1 MKPYCPAVYKL
12 SNQPLQYAA
21 CGRRTPFSWLLR
33 RHSKGAAEL
42 SYMDSPCGQATPF
55 DSEAV

>member
-1 MKPYCPAVYKL
+1 MHNKA
-12 SNQPLQYAA
+12 QQFAA
-21 CGRRTPFSWLLR
+21 DGRRTPFTWLLR
-33 RHSKGAAEL
+33 RHSKVAAKL